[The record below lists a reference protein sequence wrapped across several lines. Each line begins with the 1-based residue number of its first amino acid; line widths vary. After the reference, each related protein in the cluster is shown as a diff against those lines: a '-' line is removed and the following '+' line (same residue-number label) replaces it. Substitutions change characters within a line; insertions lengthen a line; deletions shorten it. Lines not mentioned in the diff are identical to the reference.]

1 MALQCKKKDNTPQP
15 NPPLSKIPVISIES
29 LSASSIKAL
38 TDTLTIRVKYTD
50 GDGDIGFAEADSAV
64 IYVTDNRFPI
74 TMGYHVPPLSPNG
87 ATLSITGI
95 LPVVVKN
102 IILQNGSGAEQ
113 VTFSVKLRDRAGNWS
128 NVVTT
133 GAVTVLP

>member
-1 MALQCKKKDNTPQP
+1 MALSCKKKDNTPQP